1 MAMNSESRLFSL
13 DQVAEQLGLH
23 VRTVRAYVRS
33 GRLKA
38 FRIGKQYRVA
48 REDLEAIMGA
58 KGPRTAVPRHRRGE
72 VSSVVQVDAVSQET
86 AQRITN
92 HLQGAAKAPR
102 DDGSALR
109 IETIYDLGRAQMK
122 VIVIGS
128 LSAAANIFGL
138 LRAILED

>member
-1 MAMNSESRLFSL
+1 MAMNSEARLYSL

-23 VRTVRAYVRS
+23 VRTVRGYVRS

-38 FRIGKQYRVA
+38 VRIGKQYRVA
-48 REDLEAIMGA
+48 REDLESMMGT
-58 KGPRTAVPRHRRGE
+58 KGPRSAVPRHRRAE

-92 HLQGAAKAPR
+92 HLHGAVKTPR

-109 IETIYDLGRAQMK
+109 VETIYDLGRAQMK

-128 LSAAANIFGL
+128 LFAAANIFAL
-138 LRAILED
+138 LRVILED

>member
-1 MAMNSESRLFSL
+1 MVVNSEARLYSL

-23 VRTVRAYVRS
+23 VRTVRGYVRS
-33 GRLKA
+33 GRLRA
-38 FRIGKQYRVA
+38 VRIGKQYRVA
-48 REDLEAIMGA
+48 HEDLESIMGT
-58 KGPRTAVPRHRRGE
+58 KGPRSVVPRHRRGE
-72 VSSVVQVDAVSQET
+72 VSSIVQADAVSQET

-92 HLQGAAKAPR
+92 HLQEAVKAPR

-109 IETIYDLGRAQMK
+109 IGTIYDLGRAQMK

-138 LRAILED
+138 LRVILED